1 VFEALKM
8 DVYRVSQKEREEAVD
23 LFATQFWESK
33 DATKDRVLWAKGDFL
48 SLTAIASETTLCTFT
63 CSQL

>member
-33 DATKDRVLWAKGDFL
+33 DATKDRVLLRKTRKTGQKG
-48 SLTAIASETTLCTFT
+48 TF
-63 CSQL
+63 CL